1 MFANESSTRIRI
13 ARSNGAA
20 PAYRQIYLRIRDA
33 IEAGRLVPGARV
45 PSARGMASELGCA
58 RGTVEEAYQLLVAE
72 GYLVRRGAAGS
83 AVSPQLA
90 VHGMAR
96 DSTSARKRRPPS
108 TPKWAT
114 ASPARRL
121 SPFMMGVPALDA
133 FPKAQWTRIAARQAR
148 RLDHSHLL
156 YPDPLGFG
164 PLRESLAR
172 YLALGR
178 GIACSP
184 AQIIITAG
192 YKGALELATL
202 VLLKRGDTVW
212 MEDPG
217 YGVASGLL
225 IAMGVKVAS
234 VPVDTEGICVTATEA
249 MAAKA
254 RLAVVTPS
262 HQFPTCVTM
271 SLPRR
276 QALLGWAE
284 RARSWIIE
292 DDYDGEFHYAGRP
305 LPALKSIDRG
315 ERVLYAGSFSKT
327 LYPGVRLGYL
337 VLPERLVARFE
348 TVVRLRNMGPA
359 THLQAVAASFMDEG
373 HFGRHLRRMRH
384 LYAAR
389 RAALIDA
396 LQLTLKGTLELRLA
410 SGGLHLLAGVMG
422 SIGDTVLAERA
433 QSRGYALDA
442 LSAHCRRVREQNA
455 LLLPFT
461 NIPETSALRICR
473 QLKAAFAYTP
483 S

>member
-1 MFANESSTRIRI
+1 MIAANENSRSRRI
-13 ARSNGAA
+13 ARTNGAA

-45 PSARGMASELGCA
+45 PSTRSMASELGCA
-58 RGTVEEAYQLLVAE
+58 RGTVEEAYQLLAAE

-83 AVSPQLA
+83 AVSPELA
-90 VHGMAR
+90 ADGVAR
-96 DSTSARKRRPPS
+96 GTPSARSRRLPA
-108 TPKWAT
+108 TPKR
-114 ASPARRL
+114 ASALPDRRS

-148 RLDHSHLL
+148 RLDRSDLF
-156 YPDPLGFG
+156 YPNPLGFG

-202 VLLKRGDTVW
+202 VLLKRGDTVY

-225 IAMGVKVAS
+225 TAMEVNVAS
-234 VPVDTEGICVTATEA
+234 VPVDREGICVAAAEA
-249 MAAKA
+249 MAADA
-254 RLAVVTPS
+254 RLAVDTPS

-284 RARSWIIE
+284 RQRAWIIE

-327 LYPGVRLGYL
+327 LYPGLRLGYL
-337 VLPERLVARFE
+337 VLPEPLVARFE

-359 THLQAVAASFMDEG
+359 THLQAVAASFIDEG
-373 HFGRHLRRMRH
+373 HFGRHLRRMRN

-396 LQLTLKGTLELRLA
+396 LQRTLKATVQLRAA
-410 SGGLHLLAGVMG
+410 SGGLHLLAGVVG
-422 SIGDTVLAERA
+422 STGDRVLAERA
-433 QSRGYALDA
+433 RARGYALHA
-442 LSAHCRRVREQNA
+442 LSDHCRSVRGQNA

-461 NIPETSALRICR
+461 NVPETS
-473 QLKAAFAYTP
+473 
-483 S
+483 

>member
-1 MFANESSTRIRI
+1 MA
-13 ARSNGAA
+13 
-20 PAYRQIYLRIRDA
+20 QL
-33 IEAGRLVPGARV
+33 
-45 PSARGMASELGCA
+45 PSIGKSIC
-58 RGTVEEAYQLLVAE
+58 V
-72 GYLVRRGAAGS
+72 
-83 AVSPQLA
+83 
-90 VHGMAR
+90 
-96 DSTSARKRRPPS
+96 
-108 TPKWAT
+108 
-114 ASPARRL
+114 
-121 SPFMMGVPALDA
+121 
-133 FPKAQWTRIAARQAR
+133 
-148 RLDHSHLL
+148 
-156 YPDPLGFG
+156 YPNPLGFG

-225 IAMGVKVAS
+225 TAMGVKVAS
-234 VPVDTEGICVTATEA
+234 VPVDTEGICIAAAEA

-284 RARSWIIE
+284 RERSWIIE

-337 VLPERLVARFE
+337 ILPSGWSHASRPSCNCAIWGRQRTCRPWPQALWTKDTSA
-348 TVVRLRNMGPA
+348 A
-359 THLQAVAASFMDEG
+359 T
-373 HFGRHLRRMRH
+373 
-384 LYAAR
+384 YAACATSTR
-389 RAALIDA
+389 
-396 LQLTLKGTLELRLA
+396 
-410 SGGLHLLAGVMG
+410 HGV
-422 SIGDTVLAERA
+422 
-433 QSRGYALDA
+433 
-442 LSAHCRRVREQNA
+442 
-455 LLLPFT
+455 P
-461 NIPETSALRICR
+461 P
-473 QLKAAFAYTP
+473 
-483 S
+483 